1 MRWYQ
6 FSRHFK
12 SIFFAV
18 AVLIILVLL
27 IYTQQLVE
35 QLRDEARHIL
45 EFYARMYARAASSEN
60 SADVGF
66 IFDEIIKRTNFPLI
80 YTDSAHNPHY
90 WKGIHVPPDDR
101 SKEALQQVRKIMQ
114 RMQKIAKPI
123 PITYHEITLGYLY
136 YGDSATITQ
145 LRWLPYIE
153 IGVIS
158 LFIFI
163 GFVGFS
169 NIKKS
174 EQRYLWIGM
183 AKETAHQLGTPLSSI
198 NGWLELLQEK
208 SSRRVELQKILAEM
222 RHDLARLHKVAARFS
237 QIGSTADLKNQD
249 VNAVIREV
257 VAYFHKRLPQ
267 MGGKKIEIV
276 EHYGKIPS
284 VPLNVELFGWVLE
297 NLIKNSLDAIE
308 KESGVIEIRTGPLNH
323 RRYSV
328 FIDIRDTGKG
338 IAYRNKN
345 DIFKPGYST
354 KKRGWGLGL
363 NLAKRIVEEYHHGK
377 LLVKETKPGE
387 GTTMRVVL

>member
-101 SKEALQQVRKIMQ
+101 SKEALQRVRKIMQ

-222 RHDLARLHKVAARFS
+222 RHDLARLHKVAARE
-237 QIGSTADLKNQD
+237 A
-249 VNAVIREV
+249 
-257 VAYFHKRLPQ
+257 
-267 MGGKKIEIV
+267 
-276 EHYGKIPS
+276 
-284 VPLNVELFGWVLE
+284 
-297 NLIKNSLDAIE
+297 
-308 KESGVIEIRTGPLNH
+308 
-323 RRYSV
+323 
-328 FIDIRDTGKG
+328 
-338 IAYRNKN
+338 
-345 DIFKPGYST
+345 
-354 KKRGWGLGL
+354 
-363 NLAKRIVEEYHHGK
+363 
-377 LLVKETKPGE
+377 
-387 GTTMRVVL
+387 